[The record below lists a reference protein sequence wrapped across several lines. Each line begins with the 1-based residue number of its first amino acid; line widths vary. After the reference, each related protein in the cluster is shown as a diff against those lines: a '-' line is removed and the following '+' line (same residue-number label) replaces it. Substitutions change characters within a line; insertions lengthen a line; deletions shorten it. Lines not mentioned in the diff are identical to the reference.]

1 MLLWGYWNLIWPNT
15 KEKHTLEFSK
25 VRFVWTNCYKYESW
39 LALMASRFS
48 IKILS
53 LISVF
58 GFDTEK
64 KYDEKNAC
72 VQRGNSNCGNINFV
86 KSESRYL
93 KMSKYQNIKI
103 AHNSCIKWGRWT
115 WVVPYWFEKIMD
127 VSNFVFYYQFEIVCR
142 SWYCSANQ
150 NFFFWLKTQILKT
163 SWSAQIFARK
173 LMKLM
178 QKGKCFRNKVYSPK
192 ELFQWIQNSIRKWKT
207 NHILIKPS
215 SRF

>member
-1 MLLWGYWNLIWPNT
+1 MRLLLASTQKTNT
-15 KEKHTLEFSK
+15 IKRKH
-25 VRFVWTNCYKYESW
+25 
-39 LALMASRFS
+39 MM
-48 IKILS
+48 
-53 LISVF
+53 
-58 GFDTEK
+58 
-64 KYDEKNAC
+64 
-72 VQRGNSNCGNINFV
+72 QRV
-86 KSESRYL
+86 EVY
-93 KMSKYQNIKI
+93 YIKI

-142 SWYCSANQ
+142 SWYCSADQ
-150 NFFFWLKTQILKT
+150 NFFFFFFWLRSQILKI
-163 SWSAQIFARK
+163 SWSAQIFVRK

-207 NHILIKPS
+207 NHILVKPS

>member
-1 MLLWGYWNLIWPNT
+1 
-15 KEKHTLEFSK
+15 
-25 VRFVWTNCYKYESW
+25 
-39 LALMASRFS
+39 MASRFS

-103 AHNSCIKWGRWT
+103 AHNSCIKWGR
-115 WVVPYWFEKIMD
+115 
-127 VSNFVFYYQFEIVCR
+127 
-142 SWYCSANQ
+142 
-150 NFFFWLKTQILKT
+150 
-163 SWSAQIFARK
+163 
-173 LMKLM
+173 
-178 QKGKCFRNKVYSPK
+178 
-192 ELFQWIQNSIRKWKT
+192 
-207 NHILIKPS
+207 
-215 SRF
+215 